1 MLMWINAGCDVG
13 LGFAQVPSHA
23 PDVGF
28 GSNRRHRLDY
38 SITSLAR
45 ASSPAG
51 MSRLSA
57 LAVLRLIASSY
68 FVGACTGKSTGFS
81 PLRTRST

>member
-28 GSNRRHRLDY
+28 GSWPCQNASPDRSESREVGDVRGMFRSDY
-38 SITSLAR
+38 A
-45 ASSPAG
+45 
-51 MSRLSA
+51 
-57 LAVLRLIASSY
+57 LIAAIS
-68 FVGACTGKSTGFS
+68 G
-81 PLRTRST
+81 

>member
-28 GSNRRHRLDY
+28 GSFSDFEPR
-38 SITSLAR
+38 
-45 ASSPAG
+45 P
-51 MSRLSA
+51 
-57 LAVLRLIASSY
+57 
-68 FVGACTGKSTGFS
+68 GKVC
-81 PLRTRST
+81 

>member
-28 GSNRRHRLDY
+28 GSKADLTAARLDFRFTPDNGHAAATLRCR
-38 SITSLAR
+38 IWQTSH
-45 ASSPAG
+45 SSPPA
-51 MSRLSA
+51 M
-57 LAVLRLIASSY
+57 AS
-68 FVGACTGKSTGFS
+68 
-81 PLRTRST
+81 